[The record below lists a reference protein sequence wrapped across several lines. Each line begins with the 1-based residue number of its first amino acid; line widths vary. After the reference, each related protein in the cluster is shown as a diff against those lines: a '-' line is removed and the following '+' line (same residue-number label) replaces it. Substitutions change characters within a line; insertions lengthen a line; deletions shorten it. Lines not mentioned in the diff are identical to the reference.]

1 MKQVSFSAPF
11 SISVL
16 RLAIGALLIA
26 SANQS
31 AHARDKNSSSNPGG
45 AIFATS
51 AAVGGRLFIRRSP
64 VLGQNVSISL
74 RIDGKVAGT
83 LVQSRTFDRYITP
96 GRHILTASPTG
107 EGTWQGILDVRRGET
122 YSYIASYNVYKLVL
136 SPVSGSR

>member
-1 MKQVSFSAPF
+1 MKQLLF
-11 SISVL
+11 SIPLL

-31 AHARDKNSSSNPGG
+31 ANARDKNSSNPSG

-51 AAVGGRLFIRRSP
+51 AADGGRLFIGRSP
-64 VLGQNVSISL
+64 VLGDNVAISL

-83 LVQSRTFDRYITP
+83 LMRNRTFDRYITP

-107 EGTWQGILDVRRGET
+107 GGAWQGILDVRRGET
-122 YSYIASYNVYKLVL
+122 YSYTASYNVYKIVL
-136 SPVSGSR
+136 TPVSASR

>member
-1 MKQVSFSAPF
+1 MKQLSFSLP
-11 SISVL
+11 VL
-16 RLAIGALLIA
+16 RLAIGALLVA

-31 AHARDKNSSSNPGG
+31 ANARDNNSPNPSG

-51 AAVGGRLFIRRSP
+51 AADGGRLFIRRSP

-107 EGTWQGILDVRRGET
+107 EGAWQGILDVRRGET
-122 YSYIASYNVYKLVL
+122 YSYAASYNVNRIVL
-136 SPVSGSR
+136 TPVSGSR